1 VYYYV
6 VSAHLEMD
14 IMWHQ
19 EQGHLE
25 DVAQVHSESQVCL
38 LIPRRRSHSNK
49 LPLWLWSSDVLLLAG
64 VIKCARVVQL
74 ADSSEIGEQCQPT
87 LNNLLLLGNF

>member
-1 VYYYV
+1 MSRLLSTRVLLYV

-25 DVAQVHSESQVCL
+25 DVAQVHIMLTESQVFA
-38 LIPRRRSHSNK
+38 HSAA
-49 LPLWLWSSDVLLLAG
+49 LAF
-64 VIKCARVVQL
+64 K
-74 ADSSEIGEQCQPT
+74 
-87 LNNLLLLGNF
+87 